1 MNTTQTTETPKA
13 KTYYANVSPG
23 SGDGPVLTLDRAACQ
38 GSENAPVNDAAVLKA
53 LIAARNVT
61 RVMIADSRFPQCGYA
76 TAAFRAQPGR
86 KAPPQLTD
94 AAIAKLWQ

>member
-1 MNTTQTTETPKA
+1 MTQPA
-13 KTYYANVSPG
+13 PQSPAIKTYYANVSPG

-38 GSENAPVNDAAVLKA
+38 GSENAPVSDAAALKA
-53 LIAARNVT
+53 LIAARNVA
-61 RVMIADSRFPQCGYA
+61 RVMIADSRFPQRGYA
-76 TAAFRAQPGR
+76 TPVFRAQPGR

>member
-1 MNTTQTTETPKA
+1 MPQTAPKSPVT

-23 SGDGPVLTLDRAACQ
+23 SGNGPVLTLDRAVCQ
-38 GSENAPVNDAAVLKA
+38 GRENTPIASAEELKA
-53 LIAARNVT
+53 LIAAKGVT